1 MANKLKNVT
10 WVLGDAPCKTL
21 KNAAGCWVD
30 KTHDKLGRHGKGGKI
45 GGAVKAP
52 AK

>member
-21 KNAAGCWVD
+21 KNAATIEELTTFAENIHTYLMQHC
-30 KTHDKLGRHGKGGKI
+30 LN
-45 GGAVKAP
+45 
-52 AK
+52 